1 MKIIIIKQILLPIEK
16 RMEKQSKASK
26 QTKKRTSNNNF
37 TIAFLTIEIFK
48 RFITTYGNGTDIVQ
62 SLSILTITC

>member
-1 MKIIIIKQILLPIEK
+1 MKTIIIKQILLPIEK
-16 RMEKQSKASK
+16 RMEKQSIASK

-37 TIAFLTIEIFK
+37 TIAFPTIEIFK
-48 RFITTYGNGTDIVQ
+48 RFITTYGNGTAIVQ